1 MLKPCPFCGKTDTL
15 IMADDWDDLAVL
27 DVEPTS
33 DNSFAVTC
41 DFTAG
46 GCGAQGGYRKTPEDA
61 EAAWNARPAA
71 AVDEL
76 IEAYRAVVYEEAC
89 LHCGKGEAWTV
100 KCPDG
105 TYLCETWGDSDG
117 QANAEEMAGALNCA
131 YKQGYAAARAALTGE
146 E

>member
-1 MLKPCPFCGKTDTL
+1 MKLLPCPFCGKTDTL

-61 EAAWNARPAA
+61 EAAWNTRPSERL
-71 AVDEL
+71 VDEL
-76 IEAYRAVVYEEAC
+76 IEACGQMLDIINESQGIVGWHLNGDVLLWSQCEQVQMMEDAV
-89 LHCGKGEAWTV
+89 
-100 KCPDG
+100 
-105 TYLCETWGDSDG
+105 
-117 QANAEEMAGALNCA
+117 
-131 YKQGYAAARAALTGE
+131 AAARAALTGKGE
-146 E
+146 

>member
-1 MLKPCPFCGKTDTL
+1 MKLLPCPFCGKTDTL

-76 IEAYRAVVYEEAC
+76 IEAVRKANGLLDE
-89 LHCGKGEAWTV
+89 LIRLGKEGME
-100 KCPDG
+100 PDY
-105 TYLCETWGDSDG
+105 TRWITFHDKV
-117 QANAEEMAGALNCA
+117 AELASE
-131 YKQGYAAARAALTGE
+131 ARAALTGRGE
-146 E
+146 